1 MPAILLAAG
10 NSCRMGVCKQL
21 LPIAGKPAIVHCV
34 ETLIHAGVF
43 SITVVVGKYRDVI
56 QQTLGRLPVK
66 IVENWHPNAD
76 MADSVRT
83 GMTVIR
89 DGASGV
95 MICLSD
101 YPLITCET
109 IEKIMEMHCNASDN
123 IIIPVYREKNG
134 HPVIFPAQLLTQIH
148 QGGTLR
154 DIIRAHP
161 DRVQRVPVDD
171 FGVVMDMDTQQDYQN
186 ILKYYNQMR

>member
-1 MPAILLAAG
+1 
-10 NSCRMGVCKQL
+10 MGVCKQL

-56 QQTLGRLPVK
+56 RQTLGSLPVK
-66 IVENWHPNAD
+66 VVENRHPNAD

-83 GMTVIR
+83 GMGAEVH
-89 DGASGV
+89 DGTSGI

-109 IEKIMEMHCNASDN
+109 IQEIIKMHRNASDD
-123 IIIPVYREKNG
+123 IIMPVYREKNG

-154 DIIRAHP
+154 DIIRAYP
-161 DRVQRVPVDD
+161 DRVRRVPVDD